1 MRPFF
6 YCHEPLREQ
15 MLKNHRESK
24 RKCPGCKKTKLFD
37 VRTEACS
44 KTCAD
49 TLKLLRASKAP
60 VVIGET
66 ETETLIKAYLTKHRF
81 RATIGEL
88 SDFLD
93 RSEVT
98 VRAALDSLRTKSLNF
113 TVLPGNRVAWDS
125 DVKPGGTFVIKHD
138 MKKYDGGWRVFGA
151 CGDNHLGSH
160 HERLDVLNALYDIYE
175 KEGVTQV
182 FNTGNWI
189 EGEMRLNHHDVK
201 VFGLDDQ
208 VNYMLDKYPQR
219 PGITTYFI
227 AGDDHEGWYQ
237 RNNRMVI
244 GAHVERMARERGRSD
259 LIYLGYVEADVELQA
274 KNGSC
279 WMKVMHPGGGSAYAH
294 SYAPQK
300 LAESFQGGEKPAVLL
315 IGHYHKIEY
324 CFPREIHTVQT
335 GCTVDQSIFMRKCKI
350 QAHVGGTLIRLH
362 QAPDGTIN
370 RFQPEFFT
378 FYDRD
383 FYEKKRNFDVSG
395 RKNPAGLNMDKLQR
409 AA

>member
-1 MRPFF
+1 MD
-6 YCHEPLREQ
+6 
-15 MLKNHRESK
+15 NHRKAK
-24 RKCPGCKKTKLFD
+24 RLCPGCNKKKIFD
-37 VRTEACS
+37 VRTKACS
-44 KTCAD
+44 VECAA
-49 TLKLLRASKAP
+49 KLRRTIP
-60 VVIGET
+60 VSEKENPIE
-66 ETETLIKAYLTKHRF
+66 EQIKKYLATHKF
-81 RATIGEL
+81 KATIPEL
-88 SDFLD
+88 SDYLD
-93 RSEVT
+93 RSPAT
-98 VRAALDSLRTKSLNF
+98 VRTTLDALREKSLNF
-113 TVLPGNRVAWDS
+113 TVLPGERIAWDC
-125 DVKPGGTFVIKHD
+125 DVKPGGSLVLKHD
-138 MKKYDGGWRVFGA
+138 IKNYDGGWRTFGA
-151 CGDNHLGSH
+151 LGDNHLGSY
-160 HERLDVLNALYDIYE
+160 HERLDVLDALYDIYE
-175 KEGVTQV
+175 KEGVSQV

-208 VNYMLDKYPQR
+208 INYMLDHYPQR

-244 GAHVERMARERGRSD
+244 GAHLERMARERGRTD
-259 LIYLGYVEADVELQA
+259 LIYLGYVEADIELKA
-274 KNGSC
+274 KHGST

-300 LAESFQGGEKPAVLL
+300 LAESFQGGEKPAVML

-324 CFPREIHTVQT
+324 CYPREIHTVQT

-350 QAHVGGTLIRLH
+350 QAHVGGTMIRLH

-378 FYDRD
+378 FYDCD
-383 FYEKKRNFDVSG
+383 FYRKKRNFDVSG
-395 RKNPAGLNMDKLQR
+395 RKNPAGLNMDRLPK